1 MYRDPIQTFSQH
13 TLIGKHTNDTD
24 SITKTQK
31 VLYYNVASTK
41 VQSGTKNRPVQKQS
55 RIRIIMNWLNTL
67 LEKFD
72 SWSTRLETKAME
84 NYLSKSQN
92 VADLENRMKTWQYA
106 NQDKR
111 PFLRY

>member
-1 MYRDPIQTFSQH
+1 
-13 TLIGKHTNDTD
+13 
-24 SITKTQK
+24 
-31 VLYYNVASTK
+31 
-41 VQSGTKNRPVQKQS
+41 
-55 RIRIIMNWLNTL
+55 MNWLNTL

-72 SWSTRLETKAME
+72 SWSTRLETRAME